1 MDCTVV
7 VCAIASLL
15 IFSSPINAR
24 KSISQS
30 PAPAPGP
37 AFVNLTALLTV
48 AGPFSTFLN
57 YSQSTKVIE
66 TFQNQANNTEEEG
79 ITLFVPKDQA
89 FSSKHMGNSLSN
101 LTADQLKSLFLFHGV
116 SHYYTLA
123 DFNNLTKVNTFAGD
137 ALNVTDVSGTVIL
150 DSGRTSTTIIS
161 AVLSTY
167 PVAIYEVDKV
177 LRPVS
182 IFGTSMPPSEA
193 PAPSPVAASPSSVPG
208 AADAPGSEKGDSSD
222 STSSPN
228 STPSSSHKVTISF
241 GPLGLGVLGMAAA
254 SAFFS

>member
-1 MDCTVV
+1 MMDYTVV

-57 YSQSTKVIE
+57 YSRSTKVIE
-66 TFQNQANNTEEEG
+66 TFQNQANNTEEG
-79 ITLFVPKDQA
+79 ITLFVPRDQA
-89 FSSKHMGNSLSN
+89 FSSRHMSISLSN

-123 DFNNLTKVNTFAGD
+123 DFNSLTKVNTFAGD
-137 ALNVTDVSGTVIL
+137 ALNVTDISGTVIL
-150 DSGRTSTTIIS
+150 DSGRTNTTIIS

-182 IFGTSMPPSEA
+182 IFGTSIPPTEA
-193 PAPSPVAASPSSVPG
+193 PAPSPVAASPSSIPG

-228 STPSSSHKVTISF
+228 STPSSSYKVTISF
-241 GPLGLGVLGMAAA
+241 GPLSLGVLAMAAA

>member
-1 MDCTVV
+1 MDCTVA
-7 VCAIASLL
+7 VCAIACLL

-48 AGPFSTFLN
+48 TGPYSTFLN
-57 YSQSTKVIE
+57 YTQSTKVIE
-66 TFQNQANNTEEEG
+66 TFQNQANNTEEG

-89 FSSKHMGNSLSN
+89 FSSKHMSLSLSN
-101 LTADQLKSLFLFHGV
+101 LTADQLKSLVLFHGV
-116 SHYYTLA
+116 SHYYSLA
-123 DFNNLTKVNTFAGD
+123 DFNNLSKVSTFAGD

-150 DSGRTSTTIIS
+150 DSGRTNAKIIS

-182 IFGTSMPPSEA
+182 IFGTSIPPTGA
-193 PAPSPVAASPSSVPG
+193 PAPSPVAASPSSVPS
-208 AADAPGSEKGDSSD
+208 AADAPGSGKGDSSD

-228 STPSSSHKVTISF
+228 STPSSSRKVTMSF
-241 GPLGLGVLGMAAA
+241 GPLSLGVVLAMAAA